1 MTKFFT
7 TLVFLLS
14 ATAMYAYDYVLE
26 GQVSNKYDV
35 TVYLDVNFNTGKVTG
50 KYCYK
55 STIKKQGKKPSSY
68 LYLSG
73 TFNPQTDKIQL
84 RVTDHKGAY
93 VESWSG
99 MIGFGNR
106 WTHIDG
112 TITLKNGKKL
122 SVYVDNAY

>member
-55 STIKKQGKKPSSY
+55 STIKNKGKSPRPIFICPELLIPKPIKFSCE
-68 LYLSG
+68 LPTIKVPTLSRG
-73 TFNPQTDKIQL
+73 
-84 RVTDHKGAY
+84 
-93 VESWSG
+93 VE
-99 MIGFGNR
+99 
-106 WTHIDG
+106 
-112 TITLKNGKKL
+112 
-122 SVYVDNAY
+122 